1 MVYLDYSATT
11 PIYDE
16 VLETFQKVSKEYI
29 GNVNSLHKLGMKSKE
44 LQDRA
49 IEQIARIFHVK
60 PNEIII
66 TSGASESNNTAIKG
80 IAFQYQNRGKKILT
94 TPFEHSSILEPLH
107 YLESLGFQVEFIK
120 LKPDGTI
127 DLEAFQKQITNDT
140 ILVTVASV
148 SSELGILQPIE
159 ELGSVLKN
167 YPKCFFHVDLTQSVG
182 KINIDLSN
190 VDLASCSAHKF
201 YGPKGVGILI
211 KKENI
216 DLLPLIH
223 GGKSTT
229 PYRSGTPALPL
240 IVSMSKALRMATT
253 DLEEKEK
260 KVQFLNQYLKE
271 HLSKIPYITIN
282 STESSIPHI
291 LNFSISGIK
300 PETMVHALEKEE
312 IYISTQSA
320 CSTNKN
326 PSLPVMT
333 ITNDIERASASL
345 RISISYLTTKE
356 ECDFFLNVFE
366 KQVQTLK
373 IK

>member
-11 PIYDE
+11 PLYDE

-29 GNVNSLHKLGMKSKE
+29 GNVNSLHKLGIKSKE

-94 TPFEHSSILEPLH
+94 TPLEHSSILEPLH
-107 YLESLGFQVEFIK
+107 YLESLGFQIEFIK

-127 DLEAFQKQITNDT
+127 DLEAFQKQMTNDT

-148 SSELGILQPIE
+148 SSELGILQPID
-159 ELGSVLKN
+159 ELGKVLKN
-167 YPKCFFHVDLTQSVG
+167 YPKCFFHVDMTQSVG
-182 KINIDLSN
+182 KIKIDLSN
-190 VDLASCSAHKF
+190 VDLASCSAHKL

-211 KKENI
+211 KKENV

-240 IVSMSKALRMATT
+240 IVSMSKALRIATS

-271 HLSKIPYITIN
+271 HLLKIPSVTIN
-282 STESSIPHI
+282 STEASIPHI
-291 LNFSISGIK
+291 LNISISGTK
-300 PETMVHALEKEE
+300 PETMVHALEQED

-333 ITNDIERASASL
+333 ITKDMERASASL

-366 KQVQTLK
+366 NQVKKLK
-373 IK
+373 MK

>member
-11 PIYDE
+11 PINDE
-16 VLETFQKVSKEYI
+16 VLKTMQKVSKEYI
-29 GNVNSLHKLGMKSKE
+29 GNVNSLHKLGIQSKE

-49 IEQIARIFHVK
+49 IEQMAHIFHVK

-107 YLESLGFQVEFIK
+107 YLETLGFEMEFIK
-120 LKPDGTI
+120 LKQDGTI
-127 DLEAFQKQITNDT
+127 DLEKFQTQMTNDT
-140 ILVTVASV
+140 ILVTLASV
-148 SSELGILQPIE
+148 SSELGILQPISE
-159 ELGSVLKN
+159 IGNILKN
-167 YPKCFFHVDLTQSVG
+167 YPKCFFHVDITQSVG
-182 KINIDLSN
+182 KVNLDLTH

-211 KKENI
+211 KKENV

-240 IVSMSKALRMATT
+240 IASMSKALRIATT
-253 DLEEKEK
+253 DFEK
-260 KVQFLNQYLKE
+260 KRAHVQELNHYLKQQ
-271 HLSKIPYITIN
+271 LSQIPFVTIN
-282 STESSIPHI
+282 STEASIPHI
-291 LNFSISGIK
+291 LNISVDGMK
-300 PETMVHALEKEE
+300 PETMVHALESKD

-326 PSLPVMT
+326 PSLPVLT
-333 ITNDIERASASL
+333 ITNDIKRASSSL
-345 RISISYLTTKE
+345 RISLSYLTTKE
-356 ECDFFLNVFE
+356 ECDVFLTIFE
-366 KQVQTLK
+366 TQVQKLK